1 VTSARIRCRCEVHRI
16 SLPDGWSGVVMGRKT
31 REERPIQFSLVHID
45 RQLSEGSRTNDLW
58 TVIEHDYPEK
68 LEVYKSIE

>member
-1 VTSARIRCRCEVHRI
+1 
-16 SLPDGWSGVVMGRKT
+16 MGRKT